1 MSQRH
6 IRTQPNSCVHRRE
19 VARHPFGLAVAALK
33 SGGMDPPRGKVSVSL
48 DKPIQALII
57 PLHGGVRMDTTRSN
71 PVKTINLVTLF
82 LLCSLTQVAN
92 SQDCCRLCTVA
103 SPVSRTSV
111 IAIAE
116 PATSLS
122 YMPVNAVVGTQW
134 PKVPKVPN
142 APKGLPGDGPVVATQ
157 RDSFANARIF
167 PHLHGGSSATTRSH
181 LGEAKSNATG
191 DRFG

>member
-1 MSQRH
+1 M
-6 IRTQPNSCVHRRE
+6 
-19 VARHPFGLAVAALK
+19 
-33 SGGMDPPRGKVSVSL
+33 
-48 DKPIQALII
+48 
-57 PLHGGVRMDTTRSN
+57 
-71 PVKTINLVTLF
+71 KTINLVTLF